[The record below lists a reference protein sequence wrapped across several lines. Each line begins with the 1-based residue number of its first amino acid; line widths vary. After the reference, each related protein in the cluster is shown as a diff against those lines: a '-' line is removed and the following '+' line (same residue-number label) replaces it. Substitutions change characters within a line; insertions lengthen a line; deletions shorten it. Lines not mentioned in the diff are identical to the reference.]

1 MKEMIK
7 RALRTFLQAAAG
19 YITGVI
25 SGLIEMPSFGNN
37 VLACLLLFSV
47 AAGLAALMNMPAGG
61 HDGDN

>member
-7 RALRTFLQAAAG
+7 RAARTFLQAAAG

-25 SGLIEMPSFGNN
+25 SGVIEMPTFGEN
-37 VLACLLLFSV
+37 VIACLLLSAV

-61 HDGDN
+61 NNGNN